1 MTAIPRE
8 RKIGLAA
15 IVLAAIIWSTGG
27 LLIKLLPFNAQT
39 ILFYRS
45 LFAAILF
52 AAMFRRAI
60 FNINGLTVL
69 VSIMYAVL
77 LITFVTATK
86 LTTAANAIFL
96 QYTAPIYVLL
106 LEPVLFKTRLRRID
120 IIAIAVCVGG
130 MFLFFFGDLEVGH
143 AGGNWIALLSGLMLA
158 GIILGQRF
166 NAPERYEA
174 AIFWGNI
181 LVVIICFPAWQ
192 QSATPTVPEW
202 GMLLFLGFVQIGV
215 GYALFNYG
223 LKRTTALESSLI
235 AMLEPVLNPVWVFL
249 GYGEAPAPLA
259 IVGGAVIVAM
269 LAVRLLPFGRRRV
282 SDN

>member
-1 MTAIPRE
+1 MTAALRE

-15 IVLAAIIWSTGG
+15 IVLAALIWSTGG
-27 LLIKLLPFNAQT
+27 LFIKLLPFNAQT

-60 FNINGLTVL
+60 FNVNGLTIL
-69 VSIMYAVL
+69 VSILYAVL

-120 IIAIAVCVGG
+120 IIAIVVCIGG

-181 LVVIICFPAWQ
+181 LVILLCFPAWQ
-192 QSATPTVPEW
+192 QSAAPTAPEW
-202 GMLLFLGFVQIGV
+202 GMLLFLGFVQIGL

-269 LAVRLLPFGRRRV
+269 LALRV
-282 SDN
+282 MGGGQGHRA